1 MRTLVPERAASALS
15 SPRSQVV
22 IQVLIVFVCGLALN
36 WVTGHSLVT
45 LTLAALVALAFILVF
60 LQRPDLGLLAVLV
73 IRSFSD
79 RFVRGE
85 GVRGAALG
93 GRLTGSP
100 NVGLILTLVLGG
112 TLYILVRRL
121 QFLRNPGALPL
132 LFLLLIGTVRLA
144 LWGYTPF
151 PGAFSDA
158 LRPQALF
165 AGIDRWLAVWSALIV
180 YGLAAAL
187 FREPKR
193 MQRVIDVM
201 AVAFVVPAV
210 FGVYEQVTG
219 NAMYEELERIY
230 RVQSTF
236 SHPNSFSFF
245 LVLMFGVFLCQAV
258 TQTGWRRFVG
268 WAIVLTAGALLSLT
282 LTRSA
287 FAGVFIIVLIV
298 GMLRQRALLLLAP
311 VAVVVALALVPSIG
325 TRMAAPLDPTTGSFA
340 DRLGIWE
347 SAYNSWLTLT
357 TDDQSSVATLMN
369 RLVGM
374 GPATF
379 MLFSGVVAHNDY
391 LSVFFEYGILG
402 LVGFL
407 GMSAALIGMAYRAW
421 RQTTHPVMAPVALGF
436 FAVAVAYQVIYF
448 FDNIFANTANQLYF
462 WTLAGLTA
470 AIGQVTVRVEEPAS
484 RPLVGAER
492 WAHN

>member
-1 MRTLVPERAASALS
+1 MRSLVPERTVSSLS
-15 SPRSQVV
+15 SPGFQVV
-22 IQVLIVFVCGLALN
+22 IQVLIAFGCGLVLV
-36 WVTGHSLVT
+36 WISGHSLVT
-45 LTLAALVALAFILVF
+45 LTIAALVAVAFILVF

-79 RFVRGE
+79 KFVRGE

-93 GRLTGSP
+93 SRLTGSP
-100 NVGLILTLVLGG
+100 NVGLILTLVFGG
-112 TLYILVRRL
+112 TLYVLVRRL
-121 QFLRNPGALPL
+121 QFLRNPGAMPL
-132 LFLLLIGTVRLA
+132 LFLLLIGTIRLL

-165 AGIDRWLAVWSALIV
+165 AGIDRWLAVWSALVV
-180 YGLAAAL
+180 YALAAAL

-201 AVAFVVPAV
+201 AVAFIPPAV
-210 FGVYEQVTG
+210 YGIYEQVTG
-219 NAMYEELERIY
+219 NTMYEELEKIY
-230 RVQSTF
+230 RVGGTF

-258 TQTGWRRFVG
+258 TQKGWRRLAG
-268 WAIVLTAGALLSLT
+268 WSIVLTAGALLSLT

-287 FAGVFIIVLIV
+287 FAGVLIIVLIV
-298 GMLRQRALLLLAP
+298 GMLRQRALLFLLP

-325 TRMAAPLDPTTGSFA
+325 ARMAAPLDPTSGSFA

-347 SAYNSWLTLT
+347 SAYNSWLSLT
-357 TDDQSSVATLMN
+357 VDDQSSVATLMN

-374 GPATF
+374 GPASF
-379 MLFSGVVAHNDY
+379 ILFSGVVAHNDY

-402 LVGFL
+402 LIAFL
-407 GMSAALIGMAYRAW
+407 GMSAALIGMALRAW
-421 RQTTHPVMAPVALGF
+421 RQTTDPVMAPVALGF
-436 FAVAVAYQVIYF
+436 FAVAVAFQMIYF
-448 FDNIFANTANQLYF
+448 FDNLFANTANQLYF

-470 AIGQVTVRVEEPAS
+470 AIGQVTVRAEEPAS
-484 RPLVGAER
+484 PPLLGAER